1 MLEGENIFYENLAPI
16 TKDQIFEVPED
27 EEFQILTQQA
37 LELLCT
43 SILLVLERQ
52 CYEQLSGGQ
61 YFNPSDDLKAQ
72 AKNVLPS
79 NVIAERDFAIFDN
92 LLKAKLNSTVTS
104 LEATIMWC
112 ANKPAKWP

>member
-1 MLEGENIFYENLAPI
+1 MLEGENIFYENIAPI
-16 TKDQIFEVPED
+16 TEVPED
-27 EEFQILTQQA
+27 EEFEILTQQP

-92 LLKAKLNSTVTS
+92 LLEAKLNSAVTS